1 MVKEKVQMRYQGSAD
16 MNIAVVGLGLIG
28 GSLCKAIKEKC
39 SYTLFGFDTDSDV
52 CEKALKEKCVDEI
65 IEKDKLGEADI
76 TFVCLHPETTIKFI
90 KKNAQ
95 QFKKGSIVCDVCGVK
110 EYITEKCEGT
120 LKKNDVCFV
129 GTHPMAGREFS
140 GFDYSQSRLF
150 DGADFIITRTDN
162 TDKDAAE
169 RIASLA
175 KEIGFGEIVYST
187 PEEHDR
193 IIAYTSQLAHI
204 VSSAYIKSPTLEKQ
218 PGFSAGSFLDMTRVA
233 KLNEK
238 MWASLFLMNRKA
250 IKFELDMLI
259 AHLKQF
265 RSAIKYEDDEELIKL
280 LADGRKRKE
289 KNIKVNSNRKSDTD
303 LVEEISECDSGEVQQ
318 DSSEKV
324 KK

>member
-1 MVKEKVQMRYQGSAD
+1 
-16 MNIAVVGLGLIG
+16 MNVAVVGMGLIG

-39 SYTLFGFDTDSDV
+39 DCTLWGCDTDGEV

-65 IEKDKLGEADI
+65 IEKEKLSEADI
-76 TFVCLHPETTIKFI
+76 TFVCLYPETTAKFI
-90 KKNAQ
+90 KKNADV
-95 QFKKGSIVCDVCGVK
+95 FKKGSVVCDVCGIK
-110 EYITEKCEGT
+110 GYITEKCEDA
-120 LKKNDVCFV
+120 LSKNGVFYV

-140 GFDYSQSRLF
+140 GFDYSQAEIF
-150 DGADFIITRTDN
+150 EGADFIITKTEN
-162 TDKDAAE
+162 TDKKAVKKVAA
-169 RIASLA
+169 LA
-175 KEIGFGEIVYST
+175 EEMGFGEIVYST
-187 PEEHDR
+187 PEEHDK

-259 AHLKQF
+259 AHLKEF
-265 RSAIKYEDDEELIKL
+265 RSAIKYEDEDELIKL

-289 KNIKVNSNRKSDTD
+289 KNLKENSDRKKHKENQEQTQDCNNKS
-303 LVEEISECDSGEVQQ
+303 EEENETVVASEE
-318 DSSEKV
+318 
-324 KK
+324 

>member
-65 IEKDKLGEADI
+65 IEKDKLSQADI

-120 LKKNDVCFV
+120 LKKNDVYFV

-289 KNIKVNSNRKSDTD
+289 KNIKVNLNRKSDAD
-303 LVEEISECDSGEVQQ
+303 LAEEISEGDSGEVQQ
-318 DSSEKV
+318 DSSENV

>member
-1 MVKEKVQMRYQGSAD
+1 

-28 GSLCKAIKEKC
+28 GSLCKTLKEKC
-39 SYTLFGFDTDSDV
+39 SYTLLGFDTDNDV
-52 CEKALKEKCVDEI
+52 CKKALEEKCVDEI
-65 IEKDKLGEADI
+65 IEKEKLGEADV
-76 TFVCLHPETTIKFI
+76 TFVCLHPETTVKFI
-90 KKNAQ
+90 KKNAPL
-95 QFKKGSIVCDVCGVK
+95 FKKNSIVCDVCGVK
-110 EYITEKCEGT
+110 EYITEKCEGI
-120 LKKNDVCFV
+120 LKKNDVYYV

-140 GFDYSQSRLF
+140 GFDYSQDSLF
-150 DGADFIITRTDN
+150 EGADFIITKTDN
-162 TDKDAAE
+162 TNKDAVE
-169 RIASLA
+169 KIASLA
-175 KEIGFGEIVYST
+175 KEMGFGEVVYST

-265 RSAIKYEDDEELIKL
+265 RSAIKYEDDEELVKL

-289 KNIKVNSNRKSDTD
+289 KNLKENLSRQADKSGEADESSGDKSKKVKSDDT
-303 LVEEISECDSGEVQQ
+303 
-318 DSSEKV
+318 

>member
-1 MVKEKVQMRYQGSAD
+1 

-28 GSLCKAIKEKC
+28 GSLCKTLKEKC
-39 SYTLFGFDTDSDV
+39 SYTILGFDTDSDV
-52 CEKALKEKCVDEI
+52 CKKALEEKCVDEI
-65 IEKDKLGEADI
+65 IEKEKLGEADV
-76 TFVCLHPETTIKFI
+76 TFVCLHPETTVKFI
-90 KKNAQ
+90 KKNAPL
-95 QFKKGSIVCDVCGVK
+95 FKKNSIVCDVCGVK
-110 EYITEKCEGT
+110 EYITEKCEGI
-120 LKKNDVCFV
+120 LKKNSVYYV

-140 GFDYSQSRLF
+140 GFDYSQDSLF
-150 DGADFIITRTDN
+150 EGADFIITKTDN
-162 TDKDAAE
+162 TNKDAVE
-169 RIASLA
+169 KIASLA
-175 KEIGFGEIVYST
+175 KEMGFGEVVYST

-265 RSAIKYEDDEELIKL
+265 RSAIKYEDDEELVRL

-289 KNIKVNSNRKSDTD
+289 KNLKENLSRKAGLDKSGEAKENSGDKSKKVKSDDT
-303 LVEEISECDSGEVQQ
+303 
-318 DSSEKV
+318 

>member
-65 IEKDKLGEADI
+65 IEKDKLSEADI

-120 LKKNDVCFV
+120 LKKNDVYFV

-140 GFDYSQSRLF
+140 GFDYSQGSLF